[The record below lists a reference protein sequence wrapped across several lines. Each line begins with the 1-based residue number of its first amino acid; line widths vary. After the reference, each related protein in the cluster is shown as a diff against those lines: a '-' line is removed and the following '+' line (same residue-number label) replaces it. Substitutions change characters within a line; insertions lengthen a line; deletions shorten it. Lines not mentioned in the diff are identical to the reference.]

1 MHSSS
6 TIVNELPATE
16 HRLIRAHGLMA
27 LAMLVYTSL
36 LGIAVALKFHSPGFL
51 GSLAWL
57 TWGRLRPAH
66 VQGILFGWLGNA
78 FLVFLYHAVP
88 RLAGRPV
95 TGRAVGWALFVVWNF
110 LFVIPGWVL
119 IMAGR
124 GQWIEWA
131 EFPLIT
137 DVFAI
142 LGLCLMAV
150 QFVIPLLRARL
161 SELYVSAW
169 YILGAVIF
177 TLLAYP
183 VGNFVP
189 EVVPGARGATYSGLW
204 IHDAVGLYITP
215 LAVAIAYFVIPV
227 TTGRPIF
234 SHFLSMVAF
243 WMLFFV
249 YPLNGTHHYVFSSI
263 PMDAQLGAIVA
274 SVYLGMD
281 VVLNVTNQLLSL
293 RGSAG
298 TVVRDVPL
306 RYTWVG
312 IVFYLIVSLQG
323 SMQAV
328 MPVNRLV
335 HFTDWVIGHAHLA
348 MIGFASFAAVG
359 GMLHVWERTPGAR
372 YNAVAAGWSFWLT
385 LVGLLS
391 MVVDLTAA
399 GLMQGALWQTE
410 TSWMESVRASGVY
423 WVVRSV
429 TGFLTLAGFL
439 ALCVSMTTGPVGRLA
454 ESDATDAGGSGEPAG
469 AAPDEFSRGRE
480 VAWLQNA
487 YVLTGFAGVGC
498 FIFSFVVLAVWPN
511 RVLESRIVAARPPG
525 LPARLVS
532 EARGRAVYG
541 REGCAFCH
549 SQLIRYTEDD
559 VRRFGRP
566 SQAWESDLDYPQLW
580 GTRRVGPDLAR
591 ESGRKSLDW
600 QMVHLWNPRDVVP
613 DSVMPAYPW
622 LFDGSAR
629 NPTPEAIDLVA
640 YLDSLGRAV
649 RLIEAGTPSNRSPA
663 DPELDE
669 WCGVGFA
676 GAVAP
681 AIGLAPLFPAPADLA
696 MRISLM
702 SRGAA
707 VFEHNCR
714 GCHGTGGG
722 GDGPAAPALLPA
734 SRDLTSAVYSDRRLS
749 DVLWHGIPGSSMP
762 GWSELSTADLRAL
775 VSFVRSLTA
784 EATLL
789 DDPLTPSPVDLT
801 AAQTLYDK
809 NCALCHGKSGAG
821 DGMSAGALAPP
832 PTNFRQVR
840 PGLARAE
847 RALSHGVA
855 GSAMPPWDGKLS
867 EAERRALAR
876 YVRSFYRPEAPSPE

>member
-1 MHSSS
+1 M
-6 TIVNELPATE
+6 TE
-16 HRLIRAHGLMA
+16 YRLIRAHGLVA

-36 LGIAVALKFHSPGFL
+36 LGIAVAVKFHMPNFL
-51 GSLAWL
+51 GGEAWL
-57 TWGRLRPAH
+57 TWGRLRPGH

-88 RLAGRPV
+88 RLAGRSV
-95 TGRAVGWALFVVWNF
+95 TSRALGWVLFVVWNF

-124 GQWIEWA
+124 GQWVEWA

-142 LGLCLMAV
+142 AGLALMAV

-169 YILGAVIF
+169 YILGAVVF

-263 PMDAQLGAIVA
+263 PMGAQLGAIVA
-274 SVYLGMD
+274 SIYLGMD
-281 VVLNVTNQLLSL
+281 VILNVTNQLLSL
-293 RGSAG
+293 RGRAV
-298 TVVRDVPL
+298 TVARDVPL
-306 RYTWVG
+306 RYTWAG
-312 IVFYLIVSLQG
+312 IVFYLVVSLQG

-348 MIGFASFAAVG
+348 MIGFASFAAIG

-372 YNAVAAGWSFWLT
+372 YNSRAAGWSFWLT
-385 LVGLLS
+385 TIGLLL

-410 TSWMESVRASGVY
+410 TSWMESVRASGIY
-423 WVVRSV
+423 WAVRSL
-429 TGFLTLAGFL
+429 TGFLTLTGFL
-439 ALCVSMTTGPVGRLA
+439 ALCLSMTTGPVGRLA
-454 ESDATDAGGSGEPAG
+454 ETHATDDDSPGEPVG
-469 AAPDEFSRGRE
+469 DERDAPPHGRGL
-480 VAWLQNA
+480 AWLQNA
-487 YVLTGFAGVGC
+487 YVLTGCAGVG
-498 FIFSFVVLAVWPN
+498 FFVFSFVVLAVWPN
-511 RVLESRIVAARPPG
+511 RALENRIARSRPPD
-525 LPARLVS
+525 LPRTLVG

-541 REGCAFCH
+541 REGCAYCH
-549 SQLIRYTEDD
+549 SQLVRFTGDD
-559 VRRFGRP
+559 VRRFGWP
-566 SQAWESDLDYPQLW
+566 SQAWESDLDTPQLW
-580 GTRRVGPDLAR
+580 GTRRIGPDLAR
-591 ESGRKSLDW
+591 ESGRKSRDW
-600 QMVHLWNPRDVVP
+600 QIAHLWNPRDVVP
-613 DSVMPAYPW
+613 DSVMPAFPW

-629 NPTPEAIDLVA
+629 NPTPEALDLVA
-640 YLDSLGRAV
+640 YLDSLGRAA
-649 RLIEAGTPSNRSPA
+649 RLAGAGTRSDASPA
-663 DPELDE
+663 DPGLDE
-669 WCGVGFA
+669 WCGLA
-676 GAVAP
+676 YSSAVSSETGP
-681 AIGLAPLFPAPADLA
+681 VPLFSTPDRT
-696 MRISLM
+696 MRIPLI
-702 SRGAA
+702 SRGAL

-714 GCHGTGGG
+714 GCHGPGGG

-734 SRDLTSAVYSDRRLS
+734 PRDLTSARYSDRRLS
-749 DVLWHGIPGSSMP
+749 DVFWHGVPGSSMP
-762 GWSELSTADLRAL
+762 GWSELSHADLSAL
-775 VSFVRSLTA
+775 VTYVQSLA
-784 EATLL
+784 AQDTLP
-789 DDPLTPSPVDLT
+789 DDLLTPAPVDLT
-801 AAQTLYDK
+801 ATRTLYEK
-809 NCALCHGKSGAG
+809 NCTLCHGRSGGG
-821 DGMSAGALAPP
+821 DGLSARVLAPP
-832 PTNFRQVR
+832 PTNFREVR
-840 PGLARAE
+840 PDIARAE
-847 RALSHGVA
+847 RALAHGVA
-855 GSAMPPWDGKLS
+855 GSAMPPWDNKLS
-867 EAERRALAR
+867 DAERRALAR
-876 YVRSFYRPEAPSPE
+876 YVRSFYRPEVPSTE